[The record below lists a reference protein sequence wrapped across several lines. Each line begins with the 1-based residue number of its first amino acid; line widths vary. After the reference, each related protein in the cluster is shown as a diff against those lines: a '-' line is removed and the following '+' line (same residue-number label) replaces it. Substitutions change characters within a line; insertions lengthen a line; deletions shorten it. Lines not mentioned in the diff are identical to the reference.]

1 MMYSYWRDN
10 ISYCMRQ
17 EIVRAVSIYEMPH
30 KGNYYILPWVTIGG
44 MYATS
49 PPVKI
54 MGIAETSDE
63 DLFDAAVAWMEYCR
77 LPTLEELEE
86 SDIISCMPG
95 HTVFDEQGFKK
106 ATGFGVGALAKK
118 PTLTVNLQEMKDG
131 RYCFVSYNPTD
142 KIGEFFCN
150 IDSSLADKAKVLREA
165 LNKSI

>member
-1 MMYSYWRDN
+1 MSSYWRDN
-10 ISYCMRQ
+10 ISYCLSQRV
-17 EIVRAVSIYEMPH
+17 VRSVSIKEMPH
-30 KGNYYILPWVTIGG
+30 KGNYYILPWVTLGG
-44 MYATS
+44 MFVLS
-49 PPVKI
+49 LPVKI
-54 MGIAETSDE
+54 MRISETSDE
-63 DLFDAAVAWMEYCR
+63 ALLEAAVYMMDYCR